1 MYAVSNITLQQTD
14 PEPRQE
20 EQAVAVSVYIH
31 IIIPSTN
38 QLTQQSTTQRKEENS
53 TKEAAVLHSFPR
65 GWLSHACALLLTC
78 HRTVLLLHTPATH
91 ALACPVSLGIPL
103 NFPPFIATAGSLA
116 PTHTDEGWGRVV
128 WARVGAWWQAM
139 EGRGRRISPPSRL
152 SPSSCTASCS
162 RSSTALLCSQRSPA
176 STALSTSKSCDHRVR
191 VYYVCGR
198 QSSIVVL
205 LILSNNAGNNAAT
218 STSYL

>member
-1 MYAVSNITLQQTD
+1 MYAVSNITLQQAD

-31 IIIPSTN
+31 IIIPPTN
-38 QLTQQSTTQRKEENS
+38 SLNNQQHLEEKKKTRRKRQP
-53 TKEAAVLHSFPR
+53 F
-65 GWLSHACALLLTC
+65 
-78 HRTVLLLHTPATH
+78 HTHFHVGGSRTH
-91 ALACPVSLGIPL
+91 ARYSLRVIVRCCYCIPL
-103 NFPPFIATAGSLA
+103 PHMHSPVRFRSVYLCRYFPPFIATAGSLA

-152 SPSSCTASCS
+152 SPLSCTASCS

-176 STALSTSKSCDHRVR
+176 STALSTSKSCDH
-191 VYYVCGR
+191 
-198 QSSIVVL
+198 
-205 LILSNNAGNNAAT
+205 
-218 STSYL
+218 